1 MSSDAEG
8 ERFLAVFGELKD
20 AVGDRPDELA
30 ARWENDERLQMLCD
44 EIYGLIRL
52 FEVQEEWSP
61 YSFTHHVSPAGARAR
76 REYDERWRTV
86 VSRIEGRF
94 LFSLL
99 EDLLRGSEEA
109 PEGNEPRDRL
119 GEDIAD
125 WKDQAEEDA
134 KAIEQFVDFACSHR
148 EVDEFG
154 DLDWVDASVRA
165 WDRLKIAGLDL
176 QGALWRRR
184 AIPHVLV
191 PSHVAKHYGASRAS
205 LYRRLHQAGRA
216 FIFGAP
222 LAALALQRA
231 VLEEVLRTHWGSE
244 KGVIRDANL
253 PELSWD
259 SRATRL
265 KRLANE
271 ALHSDPETLPADQL
285 ERAIIEN
292 FLLLRLLIEHA
303 PEPGLERNGAMQ

>member
-1 MSSDAEG
+1 MSRGTEG
-8 ERFLAVFGELKD
+8 ARFLALFSALKAAASD
-20 AVGDRPDELA
+20 SPDKLA
-30 ARWENDERLQMLCD
+30 ESWESDERLQELCD
-44 EIYGLIRL
+44 EIYSLVRG
-52 FEVQEEWSP
+52 FEAQEEWSP
-61 YSFTHHVSPAGARAR
+61 YSFTHHVSPAAARAR
-76 REYDERWRTV
+76 RDYDERWRSV
-86 VSRIEGRF
+86 VARVEGRF
-94 LFSLL
+94 LYGLL
-99 EDLLRGSEEA
+99 EHLLQGFDDPPDE
-109 PEGNEPRDRL
+109 NEPRDKL
-119 GEDIAD
+119 AEDIAD

-134 KAIEQFVDFACSHR
+134 HAIEHVIDFASSHR
-148 EVDEFG
+148 EVDDFG
-154 DLDWVDASVRA
+154 DLDWVDGGLRA
-165 WDRLKIAGLDL
+165 WDRLKVAGLDL

-244 KGVIRDANL
+244 RGVIRDANL
-253 PELSWD
+253 PDLSWD

-271 ALHSDPETLPADQL
+271 ALHSDPETLSADQL
-285 ERAIIEN
+285 DRAIIEN
-292 FLLLRLLIEHA
+292 FLLLRLIIEHA
-303 PEPGLERNGAMQ
+303 PERVAS